1 VEAFYYLL
9 ASSVVKQLGLPGAG
23 GHMDSTSL
31 HVDGKY
37 NSRHSAPPYPELAYT
52 AT

>member
-1 VEAFYYLL
+1 
-9 ASSVVKQLGLPGAG
+9 LGLPGAG

-37 NSRHSAPPYPELAYT
+37 NSGDESAAEPSFRTPLSRIGI
-52 AT
+52 